1 MKATDIPFQLGI
13 YLDNNNNNNNKVEDT
28 VHNHTMALQL
38 LSTCYRFPVLLAG
51 G

>member
-1 MKATDIPFQLGI
+1 
-13 YLDNNNNNNNKVEDT
+13 VEDT

-51 G
+51 GWQ